1 MKINNYFLIINLLF
15 IPYYYLPI
23 VFYHNILVNISSTI
37 YWYNYID
44 NVKINKKLL
53 LIDRI
58 CIINAIYNTFILCI
72 NFNYM
77 FTLIAIFIC
86 LFGIY
91 LHYLSKITDNK
102 NKSICYHII
111 FHCLYHICSYV
122 LLYINLFS

>member
-15 IPYYYLPI
+15 IPYYYSPI

-44 NVKINKKLL
+44 SVKINKKLL

-77 FTLIAIFIC
+77 FTLINYFFIKCLIFS
-86 LFGIY
+86 GI
-91 LHYLSKITDNK
+91 S
-102 NKSICYHII
+102 S
-111 FHCLYHICSYV
+111 F
-122 LLYINLFS
+122 NLFLKIHMSSGKFALPILLLTKL